1 MQIDNAL
8 NGNPDHIND
17 NGYPEVRK
25 MSVHDVTD
33 ALRLGIADFKAK
45 PSQLVFVYVLY
56 PFIALFMARVAFG
69 MDIIPLL
76 FPLSG
81 GIALIGPAV
90 AVVFYEI
97 SRRRERGLDT
107 SWKHSLAVVKSP
119 VMLSVAALSL
129 MLLAIFVVWLFI
141 ADAIYGVYFGGEEQ
155 TSIVEFTK
163 QVFVTAKGWSLI
175 FVGCAAGFVLALLV
189 LVTSAVSF
197 PLLIDRDIGPMGAV
211 SASIRVAWHNPIP
224 VAAWGLVVA
233 VVLFL
238 GTIMAFIGLAIS
250 FPVLGHATWHFYRK
264 AIVWSDA

>member
-1 MQIDNAL
+1 MEIDNAV
-8 NGNPDHIND
+8 NGNPDHAND
-17 NGYPEVRK
+17 KGYPEVRK

-45 PSQLVFVYVLY
+45 PSQLVFVYILY
-56 PFIALFMARVAFG
+56 PFIALFMARIAFG

-90 AVVFYEI
+90 AVVFYEV
-97 SRRRERGLDT
+97 SRRRERGMDT
-107 SWKHSLAVVKSP
+107 SWRHSLNVVKSP
-119 VMLSVAALSL
+119 VMLSIAALSF
-129 MLLAIFVVWLFI
+129 MLLVIFFVWLFV
-141 ADAIYGVYFGGEEQ
+141 ADSIYGVYFGGEEQ
-155 TSIVEFTK
+155 TSVVEFTK
-163 QVFVTAKGWSLI
+163 QVFVTTKGWSLI
-175 FVGCAAGFVLALLV
+175 FVGVSSGFVLALIV

-197 PLLIDRDIGPMGAV
+197 PLLIDRDIGPLAAV
-211 SASIRVAWHNPIP
+211 ITSIRVAWHNPIP

-238 GTIMAFIGLAIS
+238 GTILAFIGLAVS

-264 AIVWSDA
+264 AIVWNDD

>member
-1 MQIDNAL
+1 MQVDNVIRD
-8 NGNPDHIND
+8 NSDRFKDH
-17 NGYPEVRK
+17 GSPEIKK
-25 MSVHDVTD
+25 MSIHDVTD

-45 PSQLVFVYVLY
+45 PSQLVFVYLLY
-56 PFIALFMARVAFG
+56 PFIAVFIARVAFG
-69 MDIIPLL
+69 KDIIPLL

-107 SWKHSLAVVKSP
+107 SWRHALTILKSP
-119 VMLSVAALSL
+119 VMQSIVLLSL

-141 ADAIYGVYFGGEEQ
+141 ASAIYGVYFGGEDQ
-155 TSIVEFTK
+155 TSIVDFTK
-163 QVFVTAKGWSLI
+163 QVFVTAEGWSLI
-175 FVGCAAGFVLALLV
+175 IVGCSVGFVFALVVLA
-189 LVTSAVSF
+189 TSAVSF
-197 PLLIDRDIGPMGAV
+197 PLLIDRDIGPMAAV
-211 SASIRVAWHNPIP
+211 SASVRVAWHNPIP

-238 GTIMAFIGLAIS
+238 GTILAFIGLAIS

-264 AIVWSDA
+264 AIRWDDT